1 MKFNNFPHG
10 TYGDLIPIFVESN
23 KGNRLLMLEGHRY
36 RQKRDSRIVGKDRVR
51 WVCSRSERFKCTA
64 KLVTTGQDRIE
75 RENKRAVLVL
85 QGYTFRQTTSDT
97 RYWHCAQKQKK
108 RCSARLRF
116 DLSGNLKLYHRSHN
130 HQPDRQMLPRQYSP
144 ARPIAT
150 PNDASLTVDGYH
162 YTILTQTGKGK
173 KRKSFWRCAMADIVG
188 CQATVVTTGDRMK
201 IGLDPHNHT
210 ALSAVTGSCQV
221 MVSSRGTRKIFLDGY
236 SYNLH
241 RTIGAKTRWRCRSGH
256 DSCKAV
262 VFAIEDDVVAQ
273 KGEHNHPPFNLY

>member
-1 MKFNNFPHG
+1 
-10 TYGDLIPIFVESN
+10 
-23 KGNRLLMLEGHRY
+23 
-36 RQKRDSRIVGKDRVR
+36 
-51 WVCSRSERFKCTA
+51 
-64 KLVTTGQDRIE
+64 
-75 RENKRAVLVL
+75 
-85 QGYTFRQTTSDT
+85 
-97 RYWHCAQKQKK
+97 
-108 RCSARLRF
+108 
-116 DLSGNLKLYHRSHN
+116 
-130 HQPDRQMLPRQYSP
+130 MLPRQYGP

-188 CQATVVTTGDRMK
+188 RHWLML
-201 IGLDPHNHT
+201 I
-210 ALSAVTGSCQV
+210 CQV

-262 VFAIEDDVVAQ
+262 VFTIDDDVVTQ
-273 KGEHNHPPFNLY
+273 KGEHNHPPFDLY